1 MLGAHSRVLTPIIGC
16 HSNVNFA
23 WTSTVFIFVKVNGF
37 GQQPLCSQLPFNL
50 TFRHS
55 LTFSGFFACICSMD
69 NSKVQGG
76 CGLHI
81 STWEFVEMHN
91 YCVVLIL
98 WITHRHFTHFPREFD
113 WSKVFMRG
121 WTWHYF
127 FLLWIPTKEG
137 TFILFSGYYS
147 VHPRKGRIVLSKFL
161 LVWWASGHLTIR
173 TVTSFTPA
181 PLNRDRSF
189 YLYGSSFIFADE
201 MNNFRYYLTSSAPCL
216 KGFANTKL

>member
-1 MLGAHSRVLTPIIGC
+1 MIRNNRLPFKSVQIKKHQCYFYYIIFCWKVRVLTPIIGC

-113 WSKVFMRG
+113 RSKVFMRG
-121 WTWHYF
+121 WTWHF
-127 FLLWIPTKEG
+127 FFYCGSLLRRVPLFWFPVTIVSIP
-137 TFILFSGYYS
+137 
-147 VHPRKGRIVLSKFL
+147 GR
-161 LVWWASGHLTIR
+161 G
-173 TVTSFTPA
+173 
-181 PLNRDRSF
+181 
-189 YLYGSSFIFADE
+189 E
-201 MNNFRYYLTSSAPCL
+201 
-216 KGFANTKL
+216 